1 MLLLTNKLKTLKGF
15 LPMGTNLQKY
25 KADLEVLIARS
36 TLLRYA
42 FADDLGLLDPKS
54 KRQLR
59 EEQIQLPVF
68 KDEYEKWYS
77 EALEVIRQALPSRYD
92 DFKHLYKDEKRKT
105 IDYLTYAMSDYMIGL
120 RTTRGL
126 ETVVDTKAAFPKF
139 EQQVKILKAA
149 EKRFDSSLF
158 EIKQLLQA
166 DIFDS
171 EIDTARE
178 LLRNGYIRAAGAVVG
193 VVLEKHLQQVSY
205 SHRLTIKGK
214 TPSISDYDQAL
225 KDAQVIEVPTWRFI
239 QHLADLR
246 NLCDHKK
253 EREPKPEEIESL
265 INGVEKVTKTLF

>member
-1 MLLLTNKLKTLKGF
+1 
-15 LPMGTNLQKY
+15 MGTNLQKY